1 MVGCVRW
8 KLIFSSI
15 DINQLINHHHLSG
28 TLLFFKI
35 NKTPMHLL
43 PWIVLGMAMCSTQ
56 ALCPSCEVVVGPVR
70 VQALSASLLRVERKG
85 PKGTSSF

>member
-1 MVGCVRW
+1 
-8 KLIFSSI
+8 
-15 DINQLINHHHLSG
+15 
-28 TLLFFKI
+28 
-35 NKTPMHLL
+35 MHLL

-85 PKGTSSF
+85 PKGTSSFLIYTGRWGGEPPLVDISTLL